1 MEYHSGAVYKGL
13 WLNGEKQGEGELH
26 TAEGHLYKGLF
37 LADKQHGDGKFTKK
51 RLAFE

>member
-1 MEYHSGAVYKGL
+1 MKYLSGAVCKGL
-13 WLNGEKQGEGELH
+13 WLNDEKHGEGELH

-37 LADKQHGDGKFTKK
+37 LADKQHGVGKFTKK